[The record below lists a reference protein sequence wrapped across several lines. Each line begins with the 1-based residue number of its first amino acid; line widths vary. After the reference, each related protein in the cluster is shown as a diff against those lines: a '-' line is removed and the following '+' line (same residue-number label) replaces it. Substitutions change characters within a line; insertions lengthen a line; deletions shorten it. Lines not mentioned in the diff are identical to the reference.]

1 MKKILLSCYI
11 LLALPYTFAAVVNV
25 ARNTIG
31 GSSWCDSCFKESDP
45 LYTCNSANQSCTN
58 KEWITLMSDIVT
70 NTATTGNK
78 IMYDND
84 EGQIY
89 TYPLQ
94 GVTWSKSASQLLDMF
109 QFPAAYIQWR
119 KNFTVWPQV
128 AWSIYSM
135 SWRSTSNEW
144 IRYTD

>member
-1 MKKILLSCYI
+1 
-11 LLALPYTFAAVVNV
+11 
-25 ARNTIG
+25 
-31 GSSWCDSCFKESDP
+31 
-45 LYTCNSANQSCTN
+45 
-58 KEWITLMSDIVT
+58 MSDIVT

-109 QFPAAYIQWR
+109 QFPAAYIQ
-119 KNFTVWPQV
+119 
-128 AWSIYSM
+128 
-135 SWRSTSNEW
+135 
-144 IRYTD
+144 